1 MHIKGDRLQL
11 EAMQI
16 FDPIHNFILFNPLE
30 ASLISH
36 PYMERLRHIYQ
47 MGPAF
52 HVYPGGTHSRFTHS
66 IGVMHVASEIY
77 DNIVLQN
84 EIEEDVEFL
93 RQVVRIG
100 ALLHDIGHY
109 PLSHTAEL
117 FLPKH
122 EKMVEKVFNSA
133 VFEPFFAQIA
143 KIYGK
148 TTDHTTQLIRAIA
161 LGEPT
166 TPPFLSQMIAN
177 PHFGADRIDY
187 LLRDSLF
194 TGLSY
199 GKIDVHQLIR
209 SLRLSDAG
217 VLVVSSAGIP
227 SVEALLLARHWMH
240 ERLYQH
246 PRVRAY
252 AYHYACVIKQIILEQ
267 NALDDL
273 DVFMKINDH
282 TIFEALGRFK
292 EHEEAILDVSKRV
305 IAQKALVADLKKY
318 QELTGV
324 QKPLYIDLSP
334 FSQQTFEGTRIRIET
349 EETFWVYL
357 KPTTSFTN

>member
-1 MHIKGDRLQL
+1 
-11 EAMQI
+11 
-16 FDPIHNFILFNPLE
+16 
-30 ASLISH
+30 
-36 PYMERLRHIYQ
+36 
-47 MGPAF
+47 
-52 HVYPGGTHSRFTHS
+52 
-66 IGVMHVASEIY
+66 
-77 DNIVLQN
+77 
-84 EIEEDVEFL
+84 
-93 RQVVRIG
+93 
-100 ALLHDIGHY
+100 
-109 PLSHTAEL
+109 
-117 FLPKH
+117 
-122 EKMVEKVFNSA
+122 
-133 VFEPFFAQIA
+133 
-143 KIYGK
+143 
-148 TTDHTTQLIRAIA
+148 
-161 LGEPT
+161 
-166 TPPFLSQMIAN
+166 MIAN

-252 AYHYACVIKQIILEQ
+252 AYHYACVIQQIILEQ
-267 NALDDL
+267 NALCDL

-318 QELTGV
+318 Q
-324 QKPLYIDLSP
+324 
-334 FSQQTFEGTRIRIET
+334 
-349 EETFWVYL
+349 
-357 KPTTSFTN
+357 